1 MAAIVDMAQ
10 PADRRA
16 LRKRILSAAVMLPLV
31 VFDLW
36 LGAPYWDALV
46 CLFGMVMAWEWAAMC
61 AVADRPARGLVL
73 GVGPA
78 GVLSIASVAAAVLLA
93 ATDRYLAAILV
104 LAAGAA
110 LTTFVGMRIQGGRG
124 RWHGF
129 GTIYIGLPSIAVMWI
144 RAQPENGLATVLW
157 MVALVIAVDT
167 GAFVFGR
174 SIGGPKLA
182 PRISPNKTWAG
193 LIGGVVAGMLVGFVT
208 ALWLGVA
215 WAVPLVLVS
224 AVMAVVEQGG
234 DLGESACKRYFGVK
248 DSSRLIPGHGGV
260 LDRVDGLLAVALAVA
275 IAELIGGG
283 ILAWTR

>member
-1 MAAIVDMAQ
+1 
-10 PADRRA
+10 
-16 LRKRILSAAVMLPLV
+16 
-31 VFDLW
+31 
-36 LGAPYWDALV
+36 
-46 CLFGMVMAWEWAAMC
+46 MAWEWGTMC
-61 AVADRPARGLVL
+61 AVADRPARGLVF

-93 ATDRYLAAILV
+93 ATDRYLVAILV

-110 LTTFVGMRIQGGRG
+110 LTTFIGMRIQGGRG